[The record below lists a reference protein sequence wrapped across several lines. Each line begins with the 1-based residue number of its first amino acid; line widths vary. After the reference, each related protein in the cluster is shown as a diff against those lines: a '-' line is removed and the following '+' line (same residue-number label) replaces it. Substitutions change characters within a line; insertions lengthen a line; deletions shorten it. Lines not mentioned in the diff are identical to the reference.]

1 MIKSTNKGFTLM
13 ELMIVVAMVAI
24 LAAIAIPAY
33 GEYVKKSRRADGQ
46 AGLMAELQAQERL
59 FSGSGTYTTR
69 TKVSED
75 GYYSIRGQACS
86 GSTLDVCIQLTATPQ
101 GPQAGDKCG
110 NLIINSKL
118 EKSRTGT
125 ELLSKCW

>member
-1 MIKSTNKGFTLM
+1 MINKANNGFTLL
-13 ELMIVVAMVAI
+13 ELVIVIAMVAV

-46 AGLMAELQAQERL
+46 AGLMSELQAQERL
-59 FSGSGTYTTR
+59 FSGSGTYTAR
-69 TKVSED
+69 TKLSDE
-75 GYYSIRGQACS
+75 GHYSISGQACS

-101 GPQAGDKCG
+101 GAQASDKCG

-118 EKSRTGT
+118 EKSRSGS